1 MNLKPIANTG
11 RLLGTAIA
19 TALAFS
25 APPALAANYAL
36 IMGIGDY
43 SDRDARLPGI
53 NLDVQNAQKIAET
66 IGVPRQ
72 NQTVVTDGQLSLA
85 GMRQALDSLA
95 QKVRNGDNVFIYYS
109 GHGTQVSADGGK
121 CSEGLVTYD
130 MDTYY
135 DRDLKN
141 VLAELSSKAGQLVF
155 MNDSCFSGGA
165 ADFKSLPGRGERKA
179 KAWKI
184 QKAAGGYQC
193 GRAINMKLTRD
204 LVPEANRKGANM
216 LYIAAAQ
223 DNEVADATPLG
234 SAATLAWM
242 DCLNA
247 RNDQN
252 NSGTLTGAEMR
263 SCGQRYLDRNGYNHH
278 ISLDGNENL
287 SVAFLDNLGGG
298 LYAGGGQAV
307 SPAAALEDLKNR
319 ASAEYVVQLTLDK
332 PSLRIGVDELGFR
345 VNTNRDGYLTILQV
359 GTSGR
364 NVDVLFPNAIDQN
377 NRVNAGTVTLPRPS
391 WRVRAGGP
399 TGTGY
404 LLAIV
409 TEVPRDFT
417 RTLAQVGGSPFF
429 SGPATAQLTKDL
441 TVSATGAN
449 TGNPGRF
456 GASLVVPV
464 REVQ

>member
-1 MNLKPIANTG
+1 MNLKPIANAG

-19 TALAFS
+19 TALAFL

-43 SDRDARLPGI
+43 SDPDARLPGI
-53 NLDVQNAQKIAET
+53 NLDVQNAQKIAES

-72 NQTVVTDGQLSLA
+72 NQTVVTNGQLTLA
-85 GMRQALDSLA
+85 GMRLAFDTLA

-109 GHGTQVSADGGK
+109 GHGTQISADGGK

-130 MDTYY
+130 MSAFY

-141 VLAELSSKAGQLVF
+141 VLAELSDKAGQLVV

-165 ADFKSLPGRGERKA
+165 ADFKSLAGRRA

-184 QKAAGGYQC
+184 QKVAGGYQC

-223 DNEVADATPLG
+223 DNEVADATPQG

-242 DCLNA
+242 ACLNA
-247 RNDQN
+247 ENDQN
-252 NSGTLTGAEMR
+252 HSGTLTGAEMR
-263 SCGQRYLDRNGYNHH
+263 TCGQRYLDRNRFNHH
-278 ISLDGNENL
+278 ISLQGNENL
-287 SVAFLDNLGGG
+287 SVAFLDNLGGSG

-307 SPAAALEDLKNR
+307 SPAAALEDLRNM

-332 PSLRIGVDELGFR
+332 PSLHIGTDELGFR
-345 VNTNRDGYLTILQV
+345 INTNRDGYLTILQV

-404 LLAIV
+404 LLAV
-409 TEVPRDFT
+409 LTEVPRDFT
-417 RTLAQVGGSPFF
+417 TTLARVGGSPFF